1 MDTYV
6 LVTCVCINV
15 SVCVL
20 LLGFWHPDPV
30 REILHTHINS
40 ALGVEELVRG
50 TSNGVGVWEGVQ
62 VCEQVEPGGHV
73 FGSTWS
79 SVSCCTWGRLSWL
92 ALPRRRLQGRSLEHR
107 RGRPACGAQAVV
119 QQLGG
124 QEARGAGGAGGRTRR
139 RPALC
144 CPRARWRNAG
154 GVEQPEGVLP
164 LSAELVGG
172 PRARAEEVFEEGHV
186 APLAILLLRS

>member
-1 MDTYV
+1 MMRAM
-6 LVTCVCINV
+6 
-15 SVCVL
+15 
-20 LLGFWHPDPV
+20 GF
-30 REILHTHINS
+30 
-40 ALGVEELVRG
+40 GVPWRARP
-50 TSNGVGVWEGVQ
+50 SSRAAVWL
-62 VCEQVEPGGHV
+62 
-73 FGSTWS
+73 T
-79 SVSCCTWGRLSWL
+79 
-92 ALPRRRLQGRSLEHR
+92 
-107 RGRPACGAQAVV
+107 CGAQAVV

-124 QEARGAGGAGGRTRR
+124 QEARGAGGAGGQTRR

-172 PRARAEEVFEEGHV
+172 SRARAEEVFEEGHV